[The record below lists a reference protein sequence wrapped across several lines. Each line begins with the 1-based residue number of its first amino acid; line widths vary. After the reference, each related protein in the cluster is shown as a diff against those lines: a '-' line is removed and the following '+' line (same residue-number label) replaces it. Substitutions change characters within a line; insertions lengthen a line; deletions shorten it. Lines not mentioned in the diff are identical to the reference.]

1 MPIINLQRSVHQVGR
16 IRLGEQAPTSNGKTR
31 PSKLSTFRL
40 TSSQRQPIDAAAA
53 LYGGQAT
60 PFDNDRSDDRWQVT
74 TDTDTIPVVIPPTHH
89 LDQWMEAWGG
99 GGCDRRCDGQTMT
112 VLKGQAVDQACMCD
126 PDNRVCKITTRLWVV
141 LPELEALGVWRL
153 ETHGYYAAAEL
164 AGAAD
169 LCAAVTAQG
178 RAIPARLHLEQRT
191 RRTAGQT
198 FRFAVPVLSVDV
210 SLPQAKAILGQ
221 ADIATGEITTP
232 STRQLEPPAPRAIE
246 PPAPTPEPPQRVELP
261 PPPPADIPAPRT
273 ADQYQADNEH
283 DDEPQLF
290 EETRWG
296 PDGSPVPPWEENGP
310 INPPLTLPDPDA
322 RPLANKQRARIMAL
336 QRTLRMGT
344 DELRELTSQATG
356 GRTNSLAADGGIYD
370 TEAANLIETLDKLE
384 TEQRTKA
391 GK

>member
-261 PPPPADIPAPRT
+261 PPPPADIPTPRT
-273 ADQYQADNEH
+273 ADQYQADNGH
-283 DDEPQLF
+283 DDEPADPEPALF
-290 EETRWG
+290 ETHHNA
-296 PDGSPVPPWEENGP
+296 PITPV
-310 INPPLTLPDPDA
+310 DPNA
-322 RPLANKQRARIMAL
+322 RPLDHKQRRRIMGL
-336 QRTLRMGT
+336 QRDLKMDT
-344 DELRELTSQATG
+344 DRLRELTSQVSG
-356 GRTNSLAADGGIYD
+356 GRTNSLRSDGGIYD
-370 TEAANLIETLDKLE
+370 TEAEDLIQLLDRME
-384 TEQRTKA
+384 VEQRTKA
-391 GK
+391 DA